1 MLVTRPALR
10 LRAEAALGRS
20 PVTALL
26 GPRQCGKTTLARD
39 LARTRA
45 STFFDLERPADRLR
59 LQQGELTLGS
69 LSGLVVIDEIQ
80 REPGLFNLLRVL
92 ADRRPA
98 RARFLIL
105 GSASPDLI
113 KGASETLAGRVAF
126 IDMGGFSL
134 EEVGASHLDRRWLR
148 GGFPR
153 SYLARSGALSL
164 SWREDFI
171 RTFLERDIPQLG
183 IQIPAE
189 HLRRFWSMTA
199 HYHGQIWNGS
209 EIAGSLG
216 VAHTTVARY
225 LDILCGA
232 FVLRRVPPWH
242 ANIGKRLVKSP
253 KVYLRD
259 SGLLHSLLGIR
270 DRHDLLGHP
279 KLGASW
285 EGLVLEELLWTVSDR
300 DLFFHST
307 HSGSEVDFVVRSG
320 VDLFGFEAKC
330 SDAPSLTRSMRVV
343 LEDLGL
349 KHLFVVYPGPERFP
363 LHAKVTA
370 IPMAALA
377 AGPKGL
383 LAPARRPVARRASSG
398 PGRSRRLPSSFE

>member
-1 MLVTRPALR
+1 MSAHNSTMELTRTALR
-10 LRAEAALGRS
+10 IQVEAALRRS

-39 LARTRA
+39 ISRTRA

-59 LQQGELTLGS
+59 LQQPELSLGS
-69 LSGLVVIDEIQ
+69 LSGLIVIDEIQ
-80 REPGLFNLLRVL
+80 RDPGLFALLRVL
-92 ADRRPA
+92 ADRRPR
-98 RARFLIL
+98 RAKFLIL
-105 GSASPDLI
+105 GSASPDLV

-126 IDMGGFSL
+126 VDMGGFSL
-134 EEVGASHLDRRWLR
+134 DEVGASHLDRLWLR

-153 SYLARSGALSL
+153 SYLARTAADSV
-164 SWREDFI
+164 SWRDDFV

-183 IQIPAE
+183 IQVPAE
-189 HLRRFWSMTA
+189 QLRRFWSMTA

-216 VAHTTVARY
+216 VAHTTVSRY

-242 ANIGKRLVKSP
+242 VNIGKRLVKSP

-259 SGLLHSLLGIR
+259 SGLLHTFLGIG

-285 EGLVLEELLWTVSDR
+285 EGLVLEERLGVASER
-300 DLFFHST
+300 DIFFYST
-307 HSGSEVDFVVRSG
+307 YSGAEVDFVGRSG
-320 VDLFGFEAKC
+320 VDLIGFEAKR
-330 SDAPSLTRSMRVV
+330 SDAPALTRSMRVV
-343 LEDLGL
+343 LDDLGL
-349 KHLFVVYPGPERFP
+349 KHLFVVYPGSERFP
-363 LHAKVTA
+363 MHEKVTA
-370 IPMAALA
+370 IPIAALA
-377 AGPKGL
+377 IGLKGL
-383 LAPARRPVARRASSG
+383 LRPRRREGHS
-398 PGRSRRLPSSFE
+398 

>member
-1 MLVTRPALR
+1 MRVTRSALR
-10 LRAEAALGRS
+10 RQVETAIGRS

-39 LARTRA
+39 IARTRA

-59 LQQGELTLGS
+59 LQQPELSLGA
-69 LSGLVVIDEIQ
+69 LSGLIVIDEIQ

-92 ADRRPA
+92 ADRTPA

-105 GSASPDLI
+105 GSASPDLV

-134 EEVGASHLDRRWLR
+134 DEVGASHLDRLWLR

-153 SYLARSGALSL
+153 SYLARNSSGSAA
-164 SWREDFI
+164 WRDDFV

-189 HLRRFWSMTA
+189 QLRRFWSMTA

-253 KVYLRD
+253 KVFLRD
-259 SGLLHSLLGIR
+259 SGLLHTFLGIR
-270 DRHDLLGHP
+270 DRHDLMGHP

-285 EGLVLEELLWTVSDR
+285 EGLVLEGLLRIASDR
-300 DLFFHST
+300 DVFFHST
-307 HSGSEVDFVVRSG
+307 YSGSEVDFIVRAG
-320 VDLFGFEAKC
+320 VDLIGFEAKR

-343 LEDLGL
+343 LDDLGL
-349 KHLFVVYPGPERFP
+349 KHLFVVYPGSERFP
-363 LHAKVTA
+363 MHERVTA
-370 IPMAALA
+370 IPIAALA

-383 LAPARRPVARRASSG
+383 LMPRPRRNGRGAG
-398 PGRSRRLPSSFE
+398 PKSRRGGD